1 MKTEAITRLRT
12 AQGAR
17 LREERQRV
25 GLTLEAMGA
34 LGNVTKHTQCNYE
47 AGRQSPGAVYLA
59 VLRNAGADPYY
70 VLTGDRIVQNRLL
83 P

>member
-1 MKTEAITRLRT
+1 MSPAEERACILK

-47 AGRQSPGAVYLA
+47 AGRNSPSLTYMVTVAKA
-59 VLRNAGADPYY
+59 TRIDSHY
-70 VLTGDRIVQNRLL
+70 VILGVRRT
-83 P
+83 